1 MPTPAIRMIATDID
15 GTLLDSHQRIPER
28 NMRALAA
35 AHEAGIHIVLVT
47 GRRFPFALPIA
58 EQLPFDHAVIA
69 CNGAVIRSR
78 AGTTHFR
85 KLLPRATAA
94 RVIEWTKAWRPYT
107 MLAYDDDIAA
117 TDKVAQVVIETLEKR
132 TPQFMQWYN
141 RVKHH
146 ARLVPLE
153 TALDSAGC
161 DPLQVMFSGP
171 IAPLREVYASLDTAP
186 FRADFQLTKTFY
198 EERDLGIMDLIHPE
212 CSKGAALRE
221 WARICGVAR
230 EQVMAVGDNYND
242 LDMLEYAGVAVVM
255 GNSVPELQAA
265 GWHVTASN
273 DDAGLADAIE
283 RWALDV

>member
-1 MPTPAIRMIATDID
+1 MPAIQMIATDID
-15 GTLLDSHQRIPER
+15 GTLLDSRQRLPER
-28 NMRALAA
+28 NTQALLA
-35 AHEAGIHIVLVT
+35 AHELGIHVVLVT

-58 EQLPFDHAVIA
+58 EQLPFEPVVIA

-78 AGTTHFR
+78 SGATHFR

-94 RVIEWTKAWRPYT
+94 RVVEWTREWRAYT
-107 MLAYDDDIAA
+107 MLAYDDDIVES
-117 TDKVAQVVIETLEKR
+117 DCVGQIVIETLERR

-146 ARLVPLE
+146 ARLASLE
-153 TALDSAGC
+153 DALRSAGN

-171 IAPLREVYASLDTAP
+171 IAPLREVQASLDTAP

-212 CSKGAALRE
+212 CSKGAALQE
-221 WARICGVAR
+221 WARVQGVAR

-255 GNSVPELQAA
+255 GNSVPGLRAD

-283 RWALDV
+283 RWALPA

>member
-1 MPTPAIRMIATDID
+1 MIATDID
-15 GTLLDSHQRIPER
+15 GTLLDSRQRIPER
-28 NMRALAA
+28 NVRALVA

-58 EQLPFDHAVIA
+58 EQLPFDHVLIT

-78 AGTTHFR
+78 SGATHFR

-94 RVIEWTKAWRPYT
+94 RVIEWTVTWRPYT
-107 MLAYDDDIAA
+107 MLAYDDDIAESD
-117 TDKVAQVVIETLEKR
+117 TVAQVVIETLEMR

-146 ARLVPLE
+146 ARLAPLE
-153 TALDSAGC
+153 DALGSATD

-198 EERDLGIMDLIHPE
+198 EDRDLGMMDLIHPH

-221 WARICGVAR
+221 WARVCGVPQA
-230 EQVMAVGDNYND
+230 QVMAVGDNYND

-255 GNSVPELQAA
+255 GNSVPELQAL
-265 GWHVTASN
+265 GWHVTAGN

-283 RWALDV
+283 RWALISRLPYA